1 LSFFLVWLLAAGKT
15 GEEAIKA
22 EEQRAMGKKGVKV
35 ETADDEA
42 AASAS
47 ASAGE

>member
-1 LSFFLVWLLAAGKT
+1 VWLLAEGKT

-22 EEQRAMGKKGVKV
+22 EEQQAMGKKGVKM

-42 AASAS
+42 AASS
-47 ASAGE
+47 GD